1 MGCIKALKLLMV
13 KSSVILSFALVL
25 TAAVPCN
32 QSVAETKMRPL
43 SEAFAQEQSLSMY
56 IYASERCSG
65 LFASL
70 YARFSNYNGAQYQAI
85 AAKLLEHSSTMS
97 LGAILM
103 AKKAGLNLTME
114 KTTKKSLSIAKRYAS
129 LMDDYYEATGNSIS
143 PFVDADQNICMELV
157 KVLNQKL
164 GQ

>member
-1 MGCIKALKLLMV
+1 MGCFKILNLLIIR
-13 KSSVILSFALVL
+13 SSIILRLAFLV
-25 TAAVPCN
+25 AVAIPVN

-43 SEAFAQEQSLSMY
+43 SEAFAQEQSSSMY
-56 IYASERCSG
+56 VYGFERCSG

-70 YARFSNYNGAQYQAI
+70 YARFSNYDGAQYKAI
-85 AAKLLEHSSTMS
+85 AAQLLQHSSTMS

-103 AKKAGLNLTME
+103 AEKAGLNLTME
-114 KTTKKSLSIAKRYAS
+114 KTTEKSLSIAKRYSS

-143 PFVDADQNICMELV
+143 PFVDADQSICMELV
-157 KVLNQKL
+157 KALNQNL